1 MANLFKDFDTKPFMK
16 RKPPSDNSFDTDQEL
31 KQLAKTPIN
40 KKFITDKDD
49 VESTFKKTA
58 KDAGVEYPSKLVKKL
73 MEDSTTPILKLKK
86 HFNRPRPH
94 VLAKKKNMKLEHV
107 ELKSMKTPSYPSGHS
122 AQGALI
128 GEALADMYPKAA
140 KKFRKAGKDISDS
153 RNSARAHY
161 KSDSKFGIDLGKE
174 MYKHYKDIPDDSPM
188 KCWKGYERVPG
199 TAKGSKGSCRKK
211 SPMKKQKGGGTTK
224 TCLPAA
230 KIRGLSKEKRQQLV
244 SSKRSAGAQ
253 GKYKRSSKTN
263 VKGARK
269 KGATLRDWFQKEDWR
284 RVDDPSKKCGE

>member
-1 MANLFKDFDTKPFMK
+1 MD
-16 RKPPSDNSFDTDQEL
+16 
-31 KQLAKTPIN
+31 
-40 KKFITDKDD
+40 
-49 VESTFKKTA
+49 
-58 KDAGVEYPSKLVKKL
+58 
-73 MEDSTTPILKLKK
+73 DSTGPILKLKK

-94 VLAKKKNMKLEHV
+94 VLAKKRNMKLEHV

-140 KKFRKAGKDISDS
+140 ARFRKAGKDISDS
-153 RNSARAHY
+153 RNLARAHY

-174 MYKHYKDIPDDSPM
+174 MYKHYKNIPEDSPL

-244 SSKRSAGAQ
+244 SSKKAAGAQ